1 MAASSSGVVLL
12 SSCFNF
18 DDVLVGDNSKVLR
31 INEKDFTNGMMA
43 AIRKKFKSKS
53 WLFFYEFMKC
63 FLPSSWVG
71 HPYTFFHSLDTFRLK
86 ILSFDKDY
94 RKIQKR
100 NKSDLEDFLIKN
112 IQLPDNSKGK
122 SKKT

>member
-18 DDVLVGDNSKVLR
+18 DDVLIGDNSKVLR
-31 INEKDFTNGMMA
+31 INKKGFTNGMMA
-43 AIRKKFKSKS
+43 EIRKKFKSKS
-53 WLFFYEFMKC
+53 WLSYEFMKC
-63 FLPSSWVG
+63 FLPSSWLG
-71 HPYTFFHSLDTFRLK
+71 DPYTFLHSLDTFRLK
-86 ILSFDKDY
+86 ILSFGKDY

>member
-1 MAASSSGVVLL
+1 MVASSSGVVLV

-18 DDVLVGDNSKVLR
+18 DDVLIGDNSKVLR

-43 AIRKKFKSKS
+43 EIRKKLKSKS

-63 FLPSSWVG
+63 FLPSSWLG
-71 HPYTFFHSLDTFRLK
+71 DPYTFLHSLDTFRLK
-86 ILSFDKDY
+86 ILLLGKNY

-100 NKSDLEDFLIKN
+100 NKSDLEDFL
-112 IQLPDNSKGK
+112 
-122 SKKT
+122 